1 MDSAGYGTQDTT
13 ASEKALTQLMHR
25 AETFITQQ
33 RELPLKDTIKVGEVF
48 TAPMFA
54 ELKKLMVAQKDSS
67 GKSWVGIEETE
78 KNFVNGMLPCICAC
92 MYVVLYLAFVTIW
105 CDTMLNRF

>member
-1 MDSAGYGTQDTT
+1 MDSAGYGTKDTT
-13 ASEKALTQLMHR
+13 ASEKALNQLMHR
-25 AETFITQQ
+25 AETFITKQ
-33 RELPLKDTIKVGEVF
+33 RELPLTDTIKVGEVF

-92 MYVVLYLAFVTIW
+92 MYVVLCLAFVTIW